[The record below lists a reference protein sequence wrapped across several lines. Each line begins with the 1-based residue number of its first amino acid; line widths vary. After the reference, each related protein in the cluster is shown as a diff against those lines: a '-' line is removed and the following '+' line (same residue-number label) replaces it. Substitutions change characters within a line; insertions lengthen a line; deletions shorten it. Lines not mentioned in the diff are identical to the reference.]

1 MITPEQF
8 QQHAAWL
15 RDGSGK
21 CIEAVNANLSGAD
34 LRWAHLSRVDL
45 RGANLN
51 GANLRNAELS
61 GANLS
66 GAHLIKADLGR
77 AKLSGANLRDAELIR
92 ADLSRVDLIG
102 ANLSGANLS
111 YANLSGANLSG
122 ANLSGANLSGAN
134 LSGDNLRGANLSG
147 ANLRR
152 ANLSGVYL
160 SDADLRGAYLRDANL
175 SDADLRGA
183 DLRWAIGNMREIKSA
198 QFDQW
203 TVAWSSD
210 VLAIGCQQHAIE
222 KWRTAD
228 PRWIDAMDSKAKY
241 WWARYNALVLQ
252 LIDASPATGVVLVI
266 GSSKESRASSIPA
279 SLTSS
284 IKLTNL
290 QEEHT
295 NDQPSSLPHWRSCVA
310 LQAE

>member
-1 MITPEQF
+1 MITPKQL

-21 CIEAVNANLSGAD
+21 RIEAVNANL
-34 LRWAHLSRVDL
+34 RWA
-45 RGANLN
+45 N
-51 GANLRNAELS
+51 
-61 GANLS
+61 
-66 GAHLIKADLGR
+66 
-77 AKLSGANLRDAELIR
+77 LSGANLRW
-92 ADLSRVDLIG
+92 

-111 YANLSGANLSG
+111 RANLSRANLSRADLSDADLRWANLSRANLSDADLSRADLSDADLSRADLSGANLS
-122 ANLSGANLSGAN
+122 
-134 LSGDNLRGANLSG
+134 
-147 ANLRR
+147 R
-152 ANLSGVYL
+152 ANLSRANLSRADLSDADL
-160 SDADLRGAYLRDANL
+160 SDADLRGA
-175 SDADLRGA
+175 
-183 DLRWAIGNMREIKSA
+183 IGNIREIKSA

-228 PRWIDAMDSKAKY
+228 PRWIDAMDSKASN
-241 WWARYNALVLQ
+241 WWSRYGALVLQ